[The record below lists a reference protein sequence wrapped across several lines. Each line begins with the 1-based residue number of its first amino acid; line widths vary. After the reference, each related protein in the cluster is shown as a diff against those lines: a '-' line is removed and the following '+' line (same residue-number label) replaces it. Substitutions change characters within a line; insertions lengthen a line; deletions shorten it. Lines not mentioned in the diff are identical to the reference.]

1 MVVHKKRVGHLA
13 EQRACEFLQAR
24 GLKLV
29 VQNFRTAYG
38 EIDLIMRDE
47 DEIVFVEVRSRAND
61 DYGTAIESINRNKQ
75 QKILKTSLFFLQQ
88 RNWLNK
94 VNCRFDVIG
103 VSHDE
108 VEWIQ
113 DAFTADIL

>member
-1 MVVHKKRVGHLA
+1 MVVHKKNVGNLA
-13 EQRACEFLQAR
+13 EQRACDYLQAQ
-24 GLKLV
+24 GLMLITK
-29 VQNFRTAYG
+29 NFRTAFG
-38 EIDLIMRDE
+38 EIDLIMQD
-47 DEIVFVEVRSRAND
+47 DKEIVFVEVRSRAND
-61 DYGTAIESINRNKQ
+61 DFGTAIESINRNKQ

-103 VSHDE
+103 VNHDGI
-108 VEWIQ
+108 EWIQ